1 MSDKKQNNTFL
12 YWAFIRSLK
21 HNVWAPSALFKPALF
36 WLAAPLKLKSEKQVD
51 VVAVKP
57 EIYSWDHSLNWET
70 TINM

>member
-21 HNVWAPSALFKPALF
+21 HTVWAPSALFKPALF

-70 TINM
+70 TIYM